1 MLKKFLIIQTAF
13 TGDVILATSVAEKL
27 HSHFPDA
34 IIHFVLRKGNEGLLA
49 NHPFISKV
57 YVWDKKQ
64 GKYSQLLNI
73 AKQLRAEKYDRVI
86 NLQRFA
92 SSGLLTA
99 LSGGKEK
106 VGFDKNPLSLLF
118 TKKVKHEL
126 DGRHEVERN
135 IETVSDI
142 ADNQLQRPVLYPTQ
156 ADFDKVAGLVTK
168 PYVVFA
174 PASVWFTKQLP
185 KEQWVKLGKQLA
197 AKYAIAFIGGPGDAS
212 LCNEIQSEIGS
223 GVILAGKLSYLE
235 SAALIK
241 GAVMSYVNDSAPLH
255 MASAVNASV
264 TAFFCS
270 TVPKFGFG
278 PLSDNSKVVEI
289 QEDLYCRPCGLHGYK
304 ACPQGHF
311 RCAYDIDITEALV

>member
-27 HSHFPDA
+27 YSRFPGA

-57 YVWDKKQ
+57 YVWNKKQ

-73 AKQLRAEKYDRVI
+73 AKQLRVEKYDRVI

-106 VGFDKNPLSLLF
+106 VGFHKNPLSFLF

-126 DGRHEVERN
+126 DGRHEVERS

-142 ADNQLQRPVLYPTQ
+142 TDNQLQRPILYPTQ
-156 ADFDKVAGLVTK
+156 TDFDKVAGLVTK

-185 KEQWVKLGKQLA
+185 AAQWVKLGKQLTG
-197 AKYAIAFIGGPGDAS
+197 KYSIAFIGGPGDAS
-212 LCNEIQSEIGS
+212 LCNEIQAEIGS
-223 GVILAGKLSYLE
+223 GVNLAGKLSYLE

-241 GAVMSYVNDSAPLH
+241 GAVMNYVNDSAPLH
-255 MASAVNASV
+255 MASAVNAPV

>member
-1 MLKKFLIIQTAF
+1 MKKFLIIQTAF

-27 HSHFPDA
+27 HVYYPEA
-34 IIHFVLRKGNEGLLA
+34 VIHFVLRKGNEGLLA

-64 GKYSQLLNI
+64 GKYAGLLNI
-73 AKQLRAEKYDRVI
+73 AKKLRAEKYDRVI

-92 SSGLLTA
+92 SSGILTA

-106 VGFDKNPLSLLF
+106 VGFDKNPLSFLF
-118 TKKVKHEL
+118 SKAVPHKL

-135 IETVSDI
+135 LELVSDI
-142 ADNQLQRPVLYPTQ
+142 TDSVLQRPVLYPTQ
-156 ADFDKVAGLVTK
+156 ADFDKVAVMVTK

-185 KEQWVKLGKQLA
+185 KEQWINLGEQLA
-197 AKYAIAFIGGPGDAS
+197 GKYSIALIGGPGDAE
-212 LCNEIQSEIGS
+212 LCTEIQDAIGS
-223 GVILAGKLSYLE
+223 GTVLAGKLSYLE

-241 GAVMSYVNDSAPLH
+241 GAVMNYVNDSAPLH
-255 MASAVNASV
+255 MASAMNAPV
-264 TAFFCS
+264 TAFYCS
-270 TVPKFGFG
+270 TVPKFGFY
-278 PLSDNSKVVEI
+278 PLSDQTKIVEI
-289 QEDLYCRPCGLHGYK
+289 REELSCRPCGLHGYK

-311 RCAYDIDITEALV
+311 RCAKDIDITEALV

>member
-1 MLKKFLIIQTAF
+1 MLNKFLIIQTAF

-27 HSHFPDA
+27 HSKFPDSV
-34 IIHFVLRKGNEGLLA
+34 IHFVLRKGNEGLLA

-64 GKYSQLLNI
+64 GKYGHLLKI
-73 AKQLRAEKYDRVI
+73 AKELRAEKYDRVI

-99 LSGGKEK
+99 LSGAKEK
-106 VGFDKNPLSLLF
+106 VGFDKNPLSFLF
-118 TKKVKHEL
+118 TKKVKHKL

-135 IETVSDI
+135 TEAVSDI
-142 ADNQLQRPVLYPTQ
+142 TDNQLQRPVLYPTQ
-156 ADFDKVAGLVTK
+156 PDFDKVAGLVTK

-185 KEQWVKLGKQLA
+185 KEQWVKLGKKLTT
-197 AKYAIAFIGGPGDAS
+197 KYAIAFIGGPGDTS
-212 LCNEIQSEIGS
+212 LCAEIHAEIGS
-223 GVILAGKLSYLE
+223 GINLAGKLSYLE

-241 GAVMSYVNDSAPLH
+241 GSVMNYVNDSAPLH
-255 MASAVNASV
+255 MASAVNAPV

-270 TVPKFGFG
+270 TMPMFGFG

-289 QEDLYCRPCGLHGYK
+289 RDELNCRPCGLHGYK

-311 RCAYDIDITEALV
+311 RCAYGIDITEALV

>member
-1 MLKKFLIIQTAF
+1 MKKFLIIQTAF

-27 HSHFPDA
+27 HAYYPDA
-34 IIHFVLRKGNEGLLA
+34 VIHFVLRKGNEGLLA

-57 YVWDKKQ
+57 FVWDKKQ
-64 GKYSQLLNI
+64 GKYSQLLKI
-73 AKQLRAEKYDRVI
+73 AKQLRAENYDRVI

-92 SSGLLTA
+92 SSGLLTV

-106 VGFDKNPLSLLF
+106 VGFDKNPLSFLF

-126 DGRHEVERN
+126 DGGHEVERN
-135 IETVSDI
+135 IATVSDI
-142 ADNQLQRPVLYPTQ
+142 TDNTLQRPVLYPSK
-156 ADFDKVAGLVTK
+156 ADFDKIATLLTK

-185 KEQWVKLGKQLA
+185 KEQWVKLGKLLVS
-197 AKYAIAFIGGPGDAS
+197 KYTIAFIGGPGDAD
-212 LCNEIQSEIGS
+212 LCNEIQAEIGS
-223 GVILAGKLSYLE
+223 GVVLAGKLSYLE

-241 GAVMSYVNDSAPLH
+241 GAVMNYVNDSAPLH
-255 MASAVNASV
+255 MASAVNAPV

-278 PLSDNSKVVEI
+278 PLSDISKIVQIRE
-289 QEDLYCRPCGLHGYK
+289 ELYCRPCGLHGYK